1 MLHTLLVVLKI
12 IGIILLILLG
22 IVLLLVIC
30 SLFLPMRYRVEV
42 TRTEGE
48 GEPPVRIKGKITWF
62 LHILNVRIRYP
73 AETIVLARVFFIPVY
88 TIPKKEKQ
96 KKHKAKDKKRENQE
110 VKAESEEAFSDQEE
124 ETDSVETAPSGQEE
138 KENAGAASPETREN
152 IAENKKAQQALTD
165 QTAKK
170 AEEQSGIPH
179 VTIKGT
185 KASQEET
192 EEKIPL
198 KDRIRLLWEFLKKI
212 ISQIRNLFQNI
223 QYTIQNICDKIKSVL
238 ENIQYY
244 REVIESDIF
253 RQSFSLC
260 KGELIY
266 LLKKLKP
273 DKLKADFIVGMD
285 DPAATGEILAI
296 YGMLYPMIG
305 SDINVAGDFENKRI
319 EGLFVVKGHMNV
331 YTFLKIAVKLYFN
344 KDIKKLIRLLKKE
357 AV

>member
-48 GEPPVRIKGKITWF
+48 DEPPVRIKGKITWF

-88 TIPKKEKQ
+88 ALPKKEKQ
-96 KKHKAKDKKRENQE
+96 KKHKTEKKADS
-110 VKAESEEAFSDQEE
+110 AEGSSDQKD
-124 ETDSVETAPSGQEE
+124 ETDSIETTPSGQEE
-138 KENAGAASPETREN
+138 KEDAGAASPEIIEDV
-152 IAENKKAQQALTD
+152 AENKKEQQALAD
-165 QTAKK
+165 QNEKK
-170 AEEQSGIPH
+170 AEERSEIPH

-185 KASQEET
+185 KTSQEET
-192 EEKIPL
+192 EEKTPL
-198 KDRIRLLWEFLKKI
+198 KDRISLLWEFLKKI
-212 ISQIRNLFQNI
+212 ILQIRNLFQNI

-253 RQSFSLC
+253 RQSFGLC
-260 KGELIY
+260 KGELVY

-305 SDINVAGDFENKRI
+305 SNINVTGDFENKRM
-319 EGLFVVKGHMNV
+319 EGSLIVKGHLNV

>member
-1 MLHTLLVVLKI
+1 MLHILLVVLKI

-48 GEPPVRIKGKITWF
+48 DEPPVRIKGKITWF

-73 AETIVLARVFFIPVY
+73 AQTTVLAKVFFIPVY
-88 TIPKKEKQ
+88 TLPKKEKQ
-96 KKHKAKDKKRENQE
+96 KKHKAKEKKRENQE
-110 VKAESEEAFSDQEE
+110 PEADSAEASSDQKE
-124 ETDSVETAPSGQEE
+124 ETDSAETTSSGQEE
-138 KENAGAASPETREN
+138 KENAGAASPEIREDT
-152 IAENKKAQQALTD
+152 AEINKEPQSITD
-165 QTAKK
+165 QNAKK
-170 AEEQSGIPH
+170 AEEQSEIPH

-253 RQSFSLC
+253 RQSFGLC
-260 KGELIY
+260 KGELAY

-285 DPAATGEILAI
+285 DPAATAEILAI

-305 SDINVAGDFENKRI
+305 SDVNVAGDFENKRI

>member
-48 GEPPVRIKGKITWF
+48 DEPPVRIKGKITWF

-73 AETIVLARVFFIPVY
+73 ADTIVLARVFFIPVY
-88 TIPKKEKQ
+88 TIPNKDKP

-110 VKAESEEAFSDQEE
+110 LKADSEEASSDQKE
-124 ETDSVETAPSGQEE
+124 ETNSVETTSSGQEE
-138 KENAGAASPETREN
+138 KGNAGAASPEIREDN
-152 IAENKKAQQALTD
+152 VEN
-165 QTAKK
+165 AKK
-170 AEEQSGIPH
+170 AEEQSDIPH

-185 KASQEET
+185 KTSQEET

-198 KDRIRLLWEFLKKI
+198 KDKMRLLWEFLKKI
-212 ISQIRNLFQNI
+212 ILQIRNLFQNI

-253 RQSFSLC
+253 RQSFGLC
-260 KGELIY
+260 KGELVY

-273 DKLKADFIVGMD
+273 DKLRADFIVGMD

-305 SDINVAGDFENKRI
+305 SGINVAGDFENKRI
-319 EGLFVVKGHMNV
+319 EGSLVVKGHMNV